1 MMHNSI
7 QLQIQFVL
15 DKYQM
20 LVIGNTVVG
29 EVRVC
34 MREQGDMPKDGET
47 LIAIHRTSVISHA
60 ELIRTMS
67 YPFNEVVVTMTR
79 KDGKLPVPP

>member
-34 MREQGDMPKDGET
+34 VREQGDMPKDGET
-47 LIAIHRTSVISHA
+47 FIAIHRTSVISHA

-67 YPFNEVVVTMTR
+67 YPLKKSR
-79 KDGKLPVPP
+79 